1 MDMNKRAMGSEGE
14 ERAAAH
20 LESLGYR
27 IIKRNFRSRAA
38 EIDIVAEREGCLFFV
53 EVKMQRNAS
62 YGGAAA
68 HVTRAKRYKIAR
80 QAERYLVQSGWR
92 GPCGFL
98 VVAIEGKKIEVIED
112 FLR

>member
-1 MDMNKRAMGSEGE
+1 MNKRLVGAGGE
-14 ERAAAH
+14 VRAAAH

-27 IIKRNFRSRAA
+27 LVKQNYRSRAA
-38 EIDIVAEREGCLFFV
+38 EIDIIAEREGCLFFV
-53 EVKMQRNAS
+53 EVKMQRDAS

-80 QAERYLVQSGWR
+80 QAERYLMQSGWQ

-98 VVAIEGKKIEVIED
+98 VVAIDGDEIEVIED

>member
-1 MDMNKRAMGSEGE
+1 MHSRAIGADGE
-14 ERAAAH
+14 ARAAAY
-20 LESLGYR
+20 LQSLGYSIVR
-27 IIKRNFRSRAA
+27 RNYHSRTAELDIIARR
-38 EIDIVAEREGCLFFV
+38 DDCLFFV
-53 EVKMQRNAS
+53 EVKMQRQNV

-80 QAERYLVQSGWR
+80 AAERYLFESGWK

-98 VVAIEGKKIEVIED
+98 VVAIDGDRVEVIED

>member
-1 MDMNKRAMGSEGE
+1 MNSRAVGADAEA
-14 ERAAAH
+14 RAAAH

-27 IIKRNFRSRAA
+27 LVKRNFRSRAA
-38 EIDIVAEREGCLFFV
+38 EIDIIAEREGCLFFV
-53 EVKMQRNAS
+53 EVKMQRDAS

-68 HVTRAKRYKIAR
+68 HVTRAKKRKIAR